1 MFLIMNINPS
11 LWSVVVEMFSNEGY
25 GHALIYGES
34 VGDRHRSV
42 PHFQDSHEPKQE
54 LIDKS
59 IRTRK
64 ETFKKYRIMRIA
76 FVLFCFILFGHSI
89 LFCQNIDSIQ
99 ARWCMRGE
107 KEGYDETRSC
117 LYSIKNNT
125 PSKLLIFFIEE
136 NNDSLTPV
144 QLLRRKLLRRYGD
157 FSLSMLEWESNMVI
171 EDSCAI
177 IPGLFVK
184 CLLPKETFEII
195 MLFNASD
202 REKTNVDITKHLLIC
217 EERVFSD
224 SLIGMPNFVKNL
236 SLYRVGYLYPYV
248 VMNSSIFQ
256 AFINKQI
263 K

>member
-64 ETFKKYRIMRIA
+64 ETIKKYRIMRIA
-76 FVLFCFILFGHSI
+76 FVLFCFILFGHSM
-89 LFCQNIDSIQ
+89 LFCQNIGSIQ
-99 ARWCMRGE
+99 ARWCIRGE

-144 QLLRRKLLRRYGD
+144 QL
-157 FSLSMLEWESNMVI
+157 
-171 EDSCAI
+171 
-177 IPGLFVK
+177 
-184 CLLPKETFEII
+184 
-195 MLFNASD
+195 
-202 REKTNVDITKHLLIC
+202 
-217 EERVFSD
+217 
-224 SLIGMPNFVKNL
+224 
-236 SLYRVGYLYPYV
+236 
-248 VMNSSIFQ
+248 
-256 AFINKQI
+256 
-263 K
+263 